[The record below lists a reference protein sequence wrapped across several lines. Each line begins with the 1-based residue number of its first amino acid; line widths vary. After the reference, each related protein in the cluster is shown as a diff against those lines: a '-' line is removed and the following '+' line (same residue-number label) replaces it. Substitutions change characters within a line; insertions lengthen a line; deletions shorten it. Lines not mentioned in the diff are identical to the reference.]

1 MAMVV
6 KNNMAA
12 KNTLNQLDRNDKA
25 LAKSLQKVAS
35 GMKINSA
42 ADDASGYAISEKM
55 DVQIRSLDQDE
66 VNGQTATSLMKVAE
80 GSVSST
86 VDILRTLKEKA
97 IQAANDTNTDED
109 RATIQKELDQA
120 IDQIDDN
127 ASVTYNDRTLMD
139 GSNNS
144 IVLDPGTHTSLTNQS
159 LGTETDPY
167 TLMTDLTRRDG
178 GGLGIRVGDT
188 VTVSYVK
195 DGITNSHDIT
205 VADDTEI
212 QMMFDWSPCNMDLDI
227 YDPLYKD
234 EVGTNQYGETVHTS
248 DNKNAVTYHAK
259 NPGLDGQI
267 SGLTVVVKDSGGSV
281 NKTATEAL
289 NDFKE
294 SVRAQNPSPDNAL
307 TFQFG
312 TRANQSLKVGLT
324 DMRSVAL
331 GLKSSTGQTLQLRTQ
346 TQANAAVNVLEN
358 AITKVLNQ
366 QTSIGAVSS
375 RIEYTSENIT
385 TASDNTTGAKSV
397 ITDADMAK
405 EMTEYTKNN
414 VLSQAAQAMLAQA
427 NQNSSQVL
435 SLLQ

>member
-144 IVLDPGTHTSLTNQS
+144 IVLDPGTYTSLTNKS
-159 LGTETDPY
+159 LSTNTRA
-167 TLMTDLTRRDG
+167 TSRMTGLARRDNEN
-178 GGLGIRVGDT
+178 LGIVAGDT
-188 VTVSYVK
+188 ITVSYVK
-195 DGITNSHDIT
+195 DGITYT
-205 VADDTEI
+205 GDTI
-212 QMMFDWSPCNMDLDI
+212 VGNRTMFNDMFEWDPCRNDLNI
-227 YDPLYKD
+227 YRPLFLS
-234 EVGTNQYGETVHTS
+234 EVGTDQYGETVYTA
-248 DNKNAVTYHAK
+248 DGENAVTYRAK

-267 SGLTVVVKDSGGSV
+267 SGLTVVVKDSGGNV

-294 SVRAQNPSPDNAL
+294 SVRAQNPSPDSAL

>member
-144 IVLDPGTHTSLTNQS
+144 IVLDPGTYTSLTNKS
-159 LGTETDPY
+159 LSTNTRA
-167 TLMTDLTRRDG
+167 TSRMTGLARRDNEN
-178 GGLGIRVGDT
+178 LGIVAGDT
-188 VTVSYVK
+188 ITVSYVK
-195 DGITNSHDIT
+195 DGITYT
-205 VADDTEI
+205 GDTI
-212 QMMFDWSPCNMDLDI
+212 VGSRTMFNDMFEWDPCRNDLNI
-227 YDPLYKD
+227 YRPLFLS
-234 EVGTNQYGETVHTS
+234 EVGTDQYGETVYTA
-248 DNKNAVTYHAK
+248 DGENAVTYRAK

-267 SGLTVVVKDSGGSV
+267 SGLTVVVKDSGGNV

-294 SVRAQNPSPDNAL
+294 SVRAQNPSPDSAL